1 VVRAYVFVK
10 IFKSMKHVFKL
21 SSLGAEKSERGIT
34 LVELVVVIFIIA
46 LFSTILV
53 ANFPEIQR
61 QFALSRATYR
71 LAQDLRTAQGLGL
84 SGVPITDKNGT
95 AILAKGYGIYIN
107 LSNSATKYVIYADVP
122 GAAVNGVRT
131 SDQKYSGDLSY
142 PLCVNVNQLPPIGAL
157 ATDCVISV
165 VDISKVE
172 NPSLY
177 IKGITDC
184 TQSGC
189 VADSGGGVSIN
200 FNPPNPTTSMTGSG
214 GTYSAVNLTLGLRT
228 SSSSGR
234 TISVNTF
241 GLIDIN

>member
-1 VVRAYVFVK
+1 MIKNLKLK
-10 IFKSMKHVFKL
+10 IRN
-21 SSLGAEKSERGIT
+21 SSSGIT
-34 LVELVVVIFIIA
+34 LVELIVVIFIIV

-61 QFALSRATYR
+61 QFALSRVTYK
-71 LAQDLRTAQGLGL
+71 LSQDLRNVQGLGL
-84 SGVPITDKNGT
+84 SGVPITDVHGT
-95 AILAKGYGIYIN
+95 AILSKGYGIYIN
-107 LSNSATKYVIYADVP
+107 LNSSATQYVIYADVP

-131 SDQKYSGDLSY
+131 SDQKYSGDPLY
-142 PLCVNVNQLPPIGAL
+142 PRCNNVDQSPPTGVRT
-157 ATDCVISV
+157 TDCVISV
-165 VDISKVE
+165 VDISNGSDG

-200 FNPPNPTTSMTGSG
+200 FNPPNPTTTMTGLG
-214 GTYSAVNLTLGLRT
+214 GTYSGVNVTLGLRT
-228 SSSSGR
+228 DNSSAR